1 MVDWLIDLSRNKVVI
16 DWFIW
21 SGIWLVQMR
30 WMRSSR
36 VILKR
41 NATNMERWDT
51 FPTLFCFA
59 RFKALSGLLLY
70 VEELKFLFPWIYRFS
85 RISSKV
91 NIMKLRNLIKYIT
104 CNMFLFRSSTWSST
118 RSSRTRIRTQRS
130 LSKYLSNSKTLNR
143 FRYSFSRN
151 SGLTT

>member
-1 MVDWLIDLSRNKVVI
+1 M
-16 DWFIW
+16 
-21 SGIWLVQMR
+21 
-30 WMRSSR
+30 
-36 VILKR
+36 ILKR

-104 CNMFLFRSSTWSST
+104 CNMFLFRSST
-118 RSSRTRIRTQRS
+118 
-130 LSKYLSNSKTLNR
+130 
-143 FRYSFSRN
+143 
-151 SGLTT
+151 